1 MIKMDV
7 INGLPNVLVM
17 GTIVPNMSTQKPQSP
32 ILSNLFGKT
41 RRSIL
46 ALLYGH
52 PDESFYVRQIFRAAG
67 TAPGAGQRE
76 LKWLSEAGIIQ
87 RTVSG
92 NQVYYQAN
100 PECPIFQELKS
111 LITKTAGAGDVLRS
125 ALAPLADRI
134 KLALLYGS
142 FASGRA
148 NKESDIDL
156 IVVGSAAFG
165 DVAEKLIQAQTTLRR
180 EVNPIVFSPDEFQRK
195 LKKGDHFLTSVLKS
209 DFHFIVG
216 DDHDF
221 RKLVK
226 KRMAG

>member
-1 MIKMDV
+1 MMKMDV
-7 INGLPNVLVM
+7 INWLPNVLDM
-17 GTIVPNMSTQKPQSP
+17 GTIVPNMSTGGPQSP

-67 TAPGAGQRE
+67 TAPGASQRE
-76 LKWLSEAGIIQ
+76 LKWLSEVGIIQ
-87 RTVSG
+87 KRVSG

-125 ALAPLADRI
+125 ALAPFADRI
-134 KLALLYGS
+134 NLALLYGS
-142 FASGRA
+142 VASGKA

-165 DVAEKLIQAQTTLRR
+165 DVAEKLIPAQTTLRR
-180 EVNPIVFSPDEFQRK
+180 EINPIVFSPDEFQSK

-216 DDHDF
+216 DENELK
-221 RKLVK
+221 RLVK
-226 KRMAG
+226 ERMAG